1 MPTVKI
7 LIVPLLS
14 GLLAALIAIS
24 LSLYGML
31 TIPNATP
38 LTLRSFL
45 LVIVIAGGVWCL
57 IVGTISMAL
66 VLVTFAVLK
75 IINSSKG

>member
-14 GLLAALIAIS
+14 GFLAALIAIS

-31 TIPNATP
+31 TNPNATP

-45 LVIVIAGGVWCL
+45 LVIVIAGGAWCL

>member
-31 TIPNATP
+31 TNPNATP